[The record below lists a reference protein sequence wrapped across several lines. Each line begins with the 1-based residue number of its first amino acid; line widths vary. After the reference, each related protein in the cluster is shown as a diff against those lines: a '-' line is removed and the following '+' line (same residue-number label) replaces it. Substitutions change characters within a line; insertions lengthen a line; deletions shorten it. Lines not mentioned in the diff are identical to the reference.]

1 MASRALNRVEFE
13 RFDEVEDERS
23 KTPMGFTQIYS
34 GPLLPPSLCVVP
46 ALPKLADG
54 LKISRTEALS
64 AAKGAMAAL
73 GLEGAA
79 TFIFLGIWLL
89 SR

>member
-1 MASRALNRVEFE
+1 MASRALSQVEFE
-13 RFDEVEDERS
+13 RFDEVEDEQS
-23 KTPMGFTQIYS
+23 KAPMGFTQLYS

-46 ALPKLADG
+46 ALPKLADR

-79 TFIFLGIWLL
+79 ALIFLGIWLL
-89 SR
+89 LR